1 MISSFFSA
9 FDQFRTMTPIDVVDI
24 LVVAY
29 IIYRVMKLLKDTSA
43 ARLAKGILILVLI
56 MLFASFLHL
65 TMISWLLR
73 NALSVGVFAVVVIFQ
88 PELRRLLEQIGKG
101 NLSRMLIPDTD
112 PDVVESMIVATVS
125 ACADMSRT
133 KTGALIVFERKERL
147 GEIIATGTRV
157 DAAPSAEL
165 IKNIFFKNSPLHDG
179 AMIVRAGRVCAAGCV
194 LPLSGNQGLSRD
206 LGTRHRAAVGMSETA
221 DSVIVVVMDV
231 ENPERNMRFD
241 DVPVRIIGASQLKAA
256 TGLELIEGEDTT
268 VTVSLRGQ
276 SKSVGEV
283 RVSQITATVDISGLT
298 EANEYDLPVT
308 VSVSK
313 SGVETNYVNPGK
325 VHVRVDRVES
335 KDVPVEVNVTGTP
348 DDGYRAGKPTT
359 ATKKVTV
366 SGPATDLAQ
375 VSKAVAAVDV
385 TGRNSS
391 LADYECKVTLYDQD
405 GAAFTSNYI
414 TSQTEKIKVSVP
426 IYRVNNIPLTVT
438 LKDGGSLTQ
447 NQVQCVIDPEN
458 VEVIA
463 SNQAVLSD
471 IKEINLGEIDL
482 GSVHTGTPISMSIKD
497 KLPSGVSLVS
507 GQPETA
513 NVTISVDGI
522 ATRKVQVSKF
532 AWNDTAQEN
541 TPYTVNILTKS
552 VEMELRG
559 SESQLKKVDVNNLSI
574 GLTYDSVSLGVGR
587 HTVKGVATT
596 VGLPS
601 GVTLVEEDIEVE
613 IEITD
618 AHVSDETITS
628 DKTDS
633 TDDTDSTVAEPTA
646 HRTRKGGGS
655 Q

>member
-1 MISSFFSA
+1 
-9 FDQFRTMTPIDVVDI
+9 
-24 LVVAY
+24 
-29 IIYRVMKLLKDTSA
+29 MKKNFLKKQDFLLK
-43 ARLAKGILILVLI
+43 ILSL
-56 MLFASFLHL
+56 
-65 TMISWLLR
+65 
-73 NALSVGVFAVVVIFQ
+73 ALS
-88 PELRRLLEQIGKG
+88 
-101 NLSRMLIPDTD
+101 
-112 PDVVESMIVATVS
+112 IVLWA
-125 ACADMSRT
+125 
-133 KTGALIVFERKERL
+133 
-147 GEIIATGTRV
+147 
-157 DAAPSAEL
+157 
-165 IKNIFFKNSPLHDG
+165 
-179 AMIVRAGRVCAAGCV
+179 
-194 LPLSGNQGLSRD
+194 
-206 LGTRHRAAVGMSETA
+206 
-221 DSVIVVVMDV
+221 VVMDV
-231 ENPERNMRFD
+231 DNPERNMRFD

-256 TGLELIEGEDTT
+256 TGLELVEGEDTT

-283 RVSQITATVDISGLT
+283 RASQITATV
-298 EANEYDLPVT
+298 DLPVT

-335 KDVPVEVNVTGTP
+335 KDVPIEVNVTGTP
-348 DDGYRAGKPTT
+348 SDGYRAGKPTA

-375 VSKAVAAVDV
+375 VAKAVAAVDV

-391 LADYECKVTLYDQD
+391 LTDYECRVTLYDQD

-426 IYRVNNIPLTVT
+426 IYRVNKIPLTVT

-463 SNQAVLSD
+463 SDQAVLSD

-541 TPYTVNILTKS
+541 TPYKVAILTKS

-559 SESQLKKVDVNNLSI
+559 SESQLQKVDVNNLSI

-587 HTVKGVATT
+587 HKVKGVATT

-601 GVTLVEEDIEVE
+601 GVTRVEEDIEVE
-613 IEITD
+613 IEITGP
-618 AHVSDETITS
+618 HVSDETITA

-633 TDDTDSTVAEPTA
+633 TDDTDSTVAEPTV
-646 HRTRKGGGS
+646 HRTRKGGDS

>member
-1 MISSFFSA
+1 
-9 FDQFRTMTPIDVVDI
+9 
-24 LVVAY
+24 
-29 IIYRVMKLLKDTSA
+29 MKKNFLKKQDFLLK
-43 ARLAKGILILVLI
+43 ILSL
-56 MLFASFLHL
+56 
-65 TMISWLLR
+65 
-73 NALSVGVFAVVVIFQ
+73 ALS
-88 PELRRLLEQIGKG
+88 
-101 NLSRMLIPDTD
+101 
-112 PDVVESMIVATVS
+112 IVLWA
-125 ACADMSRT
+125 
-133 KTGALIVFERKERL
+133 
-147 GEIIATGTRV
+147 
-157 DAAPSAEL
+157 
-165 IKNIFFKNSPLHDG
+165 
-179 AMIVRAGRVCAAGCV
+179 
-194 LPLSGNQGLSRD
+194 
-206 LGTRHRAAVGMSETA
+206 
-221 DSVIVVVMDV
+221 VVMDV
-231 ENPERNMRFD
+231 DNPERNMRFD

-325 VHVRVDRVES
+325 VRPRGPRGEQGCSGRGQCDRH
-335 KDVPVEVNVTGTP
+335 TGRRLSRRQA
-348 DDGYRAGKPTT
+348 DYGNQEGHRF
-359 ATKKVTV
+359 
-366 SGPATDLAQ
+366 GPATDLAQ

-513 NVTISVDGI
+513 NVIISVDGI

-541 TPYTVNILTKS
+541 TPYKVAILTKS

-559 SESQLKKVDVNNLSI
+559 SESQLQKVDVNNLSI

-587 HTVKGVATT
+587 HKVKGVATT

-618 AHVSDETITS
+618 PHVSDETITS

>member
-1 MISSFFSA
+1 MKKNFIKKQDF
-9 FDQFRTMTPIDVVDI
+9 
-24 LVVAY
+24 LL
-29 IIYRVMKLLKDTSA
+29 KLLS
-43 ARLAKGILILVLI
+43 L
-56 MLFASFLHL
+56 
-65 TMISWLLR
+65 
-73 NALSVGVFAVVVIFQ
+73 ALS
-88 PELRRLLEQIGKG
+88 
-101 NLSRMLIPDTD
+101 
-112 PDVVESMIVATVS
+112 IVLWA
-125 ACADMSRT
+125 
-133 KTGALIVFERKERL
+133 
-147 GEIIATGTRV
+147 
-157 DAAPSAEL
+157 
-165 IKNIFFKNSPLHDG
+165 
-179 AMIVRAGRVCAAGCV
+179 
-194 LPLSGNQGLSRD
+194 
-206 LGTRHRAAVGMSETA
+206 
-221 DSVIVVVMDV
+221 VVMDID
-231 ENPERNMRFD
+231 NPERNMRFD
-241 DVPVRIIGASQLKAA
+241 DVPVRVIGASQLKAS
-256 TGLELIEGEDTT
+256 TGLELIEGENTT

-283 RVSQITATVDISGLT
+283 RASQITATVDISGLT

-335 KDVPVEVNVTGTP
+335 KDVPIEVNVTG
-348 DDGYRAGKPTT
+348 KPTA

-366 SGPATDLAQ
+366 FGPATDLAQ
-375 VSKAVAAVDV
+375 VAKAVAAVDV

-391 LADYECKVTLYDQD
+391 LTNYECRITLYDQD

-426 IYRVNNIPLTVT
+426 IYRVNKIPLTVI

-463 SNQAVLSD
+463 SDQAVLSD

-513 NVTISVDGI
+513 NVTISVDGV

-618 AHVSDETITS
+618 PHASDETITS

>member
-1 MISSFFSA
+1 
-9 FDQFRTMTPIDVVDI
+9 
-24 LVVAY
+24 
-29 IIYRVMKLLKDTSA
+29 MKKNFIKKQDFLLK
-43 ARLAKGILILVLI
+43 ILSL
-56 MLFASFLHL
+56 
-65 TMISWLLR
+65 
-73 NALSVGVFAVVVIFQ
+73 ALS
-88 PELRRLLEQIGKG
+88 
-101 NLSRMLIPDTD
+101 
-112 PDVVESMIVATVS
+112 IVLWA
-125 ACADMSRT
+125 
-133 KTGALIVFERKERL
+133 
-147 GEIIATGTRV
+147 
-157 DAAPSAEL
+157 
-165 IKNIFFKNSPLHDG
+165 
-179 AMIVRAGRVCAAGCV
+179 
-194 LPLSGNQGLSRD
+194 
-206 LGTRHRAAVGMSETA
+206 
-221 DSVIVVVMDV
+221 VVMDV
-231 ENPERNMRFD
+231 DNPERNMRFD
-241 DVPVRIIGASQLKAA
+241 DVPVRISGASQLKAA

-283 RVSQITATVDISGLT
+283 RASQITATVDISGLT

-335 KDVPVEVNVTGTP
+335 KDVPIEVNVTGTP
-348 DDGYRAGKPTT
+348 SDGYRAGKPTT

-375 VSKAVAAVDV
+375 VAKAVAAVDV

-405 GAAFTSNYI
+405 GAEFTSNYI

-426 IYRVNNIPLTVT
+426 IYRVNKIPLTVI

-463 SNQAVLSD
+463 SDQAVLSD

-541 TPYTVNILTKS
+541 TPYKVNILTKS

-559 SESQLKKVDVNNLSI
+559 SESQLQKVDVNNLSI

-618 AHVSDETITS
+618 PHASDETITS

>member
-1 MISSFFSA
+1 MKKNFIKKQDF
-9 FDQFRTMTPIDVVDI
+9 
-24 LVVAY
+24 LL
-29 IIYRVMKLLKDTSA
+29 KLLS
-43 ARLAKGILILVLI
+43 L
-56 MLFASFLHL
+56 
-65 TMISWLLR
+65 
-73 NALSVGVFAVVVIFQ
+73 ALS
-88 PELRRLLEQIGKG
+88 
-101 NLSRMLIPDTD
+101 
-112 PDVVESMIVATVS
+112 IVLWA
-125 ACADMSRT
+125 
-133 KTGALIVFERKERL
+133 
-147 GEIIATGTRV
+147 
-157 DAAPSAEL
+157 
-165 IKNIFFKNSPLHDG
+165 
-179 AMIVRAGRVCAAGCV
+179 
-194 LPLSGNQGLSRD
+194 
-206 LGTRHRAAVGMSETA
+206 
-221 DSVIVVVMDV
+221 VVMDID
-231 ENPERNMRFD
+231 NPERNMRFD
-241 DVPVRIIGASQLKAA
+241 DVPVRVIGASQLKAS
-256 TGLELIEGEDTT
+256 TGLELIEGENTT

-283 RVSQITATVDISGLT
+283 RASQITATVDISGLT

-335 KDVPVEVNVTGTP
+335 KDVPIEVNVTGTP
-348 DDGYRAGKPTT
+348 SDGYRAGKPTA

-366 SGPATDLAQ
+366 FGPATDLAQ
-375 VSKAVAAVDV
+375 VAKAVAAVDV

-391 LADYECKVTLYDQD
+391 LTNYECRITLYDQD
-405 GAAFTSNYI
+405 GAEFTSNYI

-426 IYRVNNIPLTVT
+426 IYRVNKIPLTVI

-463 SNQAVLSD
+463 SDQAVLSD

-541 TPYTVNILTKS
+541 TPYKVAILTKS

-559 SESQLKKVDVNNLSI
+559 SESQLQKVDVNNLSI

-587 HTVKGVATT
+587 HKVKGVATT

-618 AHVSDETITS
+618 PHVSDETITS

-633 TDDTDSTVAEPTA
+633 TDDTDSTAAEPTA
-646 HRTRKGGGS
+646 HRTGKGGGS

>member
-1 MISSFFSA
+1 MKKNFIKKQDF
-9 FDQFRTMTPIDVVDI
+9 
-24 LVVAY
+24 LL
-29 IIYRVMKLLKDTSA
+29 KLLS
-43 ARLAKGILILVLI
+43 L
-56 MLFASFLHL
+56 
-65 TMISWLLR
+65 
-73 NALSVGVFAVVVIFQ
+73 ALS
-88 PELRRLLEQIGKG
+88 
-101 NLSRMLIPDTD
+101 
-112 PDVVESMIVATVS
+112 IVLWA
-125 ACADMSRT
+125 
-133 KTGALIVFERKERL
+133 
-147 GEIIATGTRV
+147 
-157 DAAPSAEL
+157 
-165 IKNIFFKNSPLHDG
+165 
-179 AMIVRAGRVCAAGCV
+179 
-194 LPLSGNQGLSRD
+194 
-206 LGTRHRAAVGMSETA
+206 
-221 DSVIVVVMDV
+221 VVMDID
-231 ENPERNMRFD
+231 NPERNMRFD
-241 DVPVRIIGASQLKAA
+241 DVPVRVIGASQLKAS
-256 TGLELIEGEDTT
+256 TGLELIEGENTT

-276 SKSVGEV
+276 SKV

-335 KDVPVEVNVTGTP
+335 KDVPIEVNVTGTP

-375 VSKAVAAVDV
+375 VSKAVASVDV

-471 IKEINLGEIDL
+471 IKEIDL

-513 NVTISVDGI
+513 NVTISVDGV

-559 SESQLKKVDVNNLSI
+559 SESQLQKVDVNNLSI

-618 AHVSDETITS
+618 PHVSDETITS

-646 HRTRKGGGS
+646 HRTRKGGDS

>member
-1 MISSFFSA
+1 
-9 FDQFRTMTPIDVVDI
+9 
-24 LVVAY
+24 
-29 IIYRVMKLLKDTSA
+29 MKKNFLKKQDFLLK
-43 ARLAKGILILVLI
+43 ILSL
-56 MLFASFLHL
+56 
-65 TMISWLLR
+65 
-73 NALSVGVFAVVVIFQ
+73 ALS
-88 PELRRLLEQIGKG
+88 
-101 NLSRMLIPDTD
+101 
-112 PDVVESMIVATVS
+112 IVLWA
-125 ACADMSRT
+125 
-133 KTGALIVFERKERL
+133 
-147 GEIIATGTRV
+147 
-157 DAAPSAEL
+157 
-165 IKNIFFKNSPLHDG
+165 
-179 AMIVRAGRVCAAGCV
+179 
-194 LPLSGNQGLSRD
+194 
-206 LGTRHRAAVGMSETA
+206 
-221 DSVIVVVMDV
+221 VVMDV
-231 ENPERNMRFD
+231 DNPERNMRFD

-283 RVSQITATVDISGLT
+283 RVSQITATVDISGLI

-375 VSKAVAAVDV
+375 VAKAVAAVDV

-405 GAAFTSNYI
+405 GAEFTSNYI

-447 NQVQCVIDPEN
+447 NQVQCVINPEN

-463 SNQAVLSD
+463 
-471 IKEINLGEIDL
+471 
-482 GSVHTGTPISMSIKD
+482 
-497 KLPSGVSLVS
+497 S

-541 TPYTVNILTKS
+541 TPYKVAILTKS

-618 AHVSDETITS
+618 PHASDETITS

-633 TDDTDSTVAEPTA
+633 TDDMDSTVAEPTA

>member
-1 MISSFFSA
+1 
-9 FDQFRTMTPIDVVDI
+9 
-24 LVVAY
+24 
-29 IIYRVMKLLKDTSA
+29 MKKNFLKKQDFLLK
-43 ARLAKGILILVLI
+43 ILSL
-56 MLFASFLHL
+56 
-65 TMISWLLR
+65 
-73 NALSVGVFAVVVIFQ
+73 ALS
-88 PELRRLLEQIGKG
+88 
-101 NLSRMLIPDTD
+101 
-112 PDVVESMIVATVS
+112 IVLWA
-125 ACADMSRT
+125 
-133 KTGALIVFERKERL
+133 
-147 GEIIATGTRV
+147 
-157 DAAPSAEL
+157 
-165 IKNIFFKNSPLHDG
+165 
-179 AMIVRAGRVCAAGCV
+179 
-194 LPLSGNQGLSRD
+194 
-206 LGTRHRAAVGMSETA
+206 
-221 DSVIVVVMDV
+221 VVMDV
-231 ENPERNMRFD
+231 DNPERNMRFD

-335 KDVPVEVNVTGTP
+335 KDVPIEVNVTGTP
-348 DDGYRAGKPTT
+348 SDGYRAGKPTA

-366 SGPATDLAQ
+366 FGPATDLAQ
-375 VSKAVAAVDV
+375 VAKAVAAVDV

-391 LADYECKVTLYDQD
+391 LTLYDQD

-463 SNQAVLSD
+463 SDQAVLSD

-513 NVTISVDGI
+513 NVTISVDGV

-618 AHVSDETITS
+618 PHVSDETITS

>member
-1 MISSFFSA
+1 MKKNFIKKQDF
-9 FDQFRTMTPIDVVDI
+9 
-24 LVVAY
+24 LL
-29 IIYRVMKLLKDTSA
+29 KLLS
-43 ARLAKGILILVLI
+43 L
-56 MLFASFLHL
+56 
-65 TMISWLLR
+65 
-73 NALSVGVFAVVVIFQ
+73 ALS
-88 PELRRLLEQIGKG
+88 
-101 NLSRMLIPDTD
+101 
-112 PDVVESMIVATVS
+112 IVLWA
-125 ACADMSRT
+125 
-133 KTGALIVFERKERL
+133 
-147 GEIIATGTRV
+147 
-157 DAAPSAEL
+157 
-165 IKNIFFKNSPLHDG
+165 
-179 AMIVRAGRVCAAGCV
+179 
-194 LPLSGNQGLSRD
+194 
-206 LGTRHRAAVGMSETA
+206 
-221 DSVIVVVMDV
+221 VVMDID
-231 ENPERNMRFD
+231 NPERNMRFD

-256 TGLELIEGEDTT
+256 TGLELIEGENTT

-283 RVSQITATVDISGLT
+283 RASQITATVDISGLT

-335 KDVPVEVNVTGTP
+335 KDVPIEVNVTGTP
-348 DDGYRAGKPTT
+348 SDGYRAGKS
-359 ATKKVTV
+359 TKKVTV

-375 VSKAVAAVDV
+375 VAKAVAAVDV

-405 GAAFTSNYI
+405 GAEFTSNYI

-447 NQVQCVIDPEN
+447 NQVQCVINPEN

-463 SNQAVLSD
+463 SDQAVLSD

-541 TPYTVNILTKS
+541 TPYKVNILTKS

-559 SESQLKKVDVNNLSI
+559 SESQLQKVDVNNLSI

-618 AHVSDETITS
+618 PHASDETITS